1 MKVLNEEE
9 GGVNQ
14 VYIRGGLRDE
24 SAEGGRRWSKSRIY
38 KGLVERRKC

>member
-14 VYIRGGLRDE
+14 EYIRGGLRDE
-24 SAEGGRRWSKSRIY
+24 SAKGGIRWSKSRIY
-38 KGLVERRKC
+38 KGWIER